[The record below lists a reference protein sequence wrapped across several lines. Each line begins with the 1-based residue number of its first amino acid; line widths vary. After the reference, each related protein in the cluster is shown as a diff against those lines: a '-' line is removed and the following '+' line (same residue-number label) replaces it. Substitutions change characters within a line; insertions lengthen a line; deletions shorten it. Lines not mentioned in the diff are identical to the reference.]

1 VKRLLVWAGVA
12 VVGALV
18 ALISVVSIFSHGIG
32 RPLRWELPV
41 GYRGWAALF
50 FDQAQCAP
58 LARSGLHVVIRFDG
72 NGRACTSESQLRGW
86 RYHRYEYVRQDGSRV
101 VRLPIT
107 SRGDG
112 RLIWGNA
119 YAYPENAYEFFVGT
133 QREYASDRTPVAE
146 RSRR

>member
-1 VKRLLVWAGVA
+1 MKFLVWAGVA
-12 VVGALV
+12 VVGILV
-18 ALISVVSIFSHGIG
+18 VLVSAVSIFSYGIG

-41 GYRGWAALF
+41 GYRGWAVLF
-50 FDQAQCAP
+50 YDKPQCP
-58 LARSGLHVVIRFDG
+58 LLPRSGLYVVIRFDG

-86 RYHRYEYVRQDGSRV
+86 RYHRYEHVPHDGSHV
-101 VRLPIT
+101 AHQPIT

-119 YAYPENAYEFFVGT
+119 YAYPENAYEFFIGT
-133 QREYASDRTPVAE
+133 HQEYANDRTPVVE